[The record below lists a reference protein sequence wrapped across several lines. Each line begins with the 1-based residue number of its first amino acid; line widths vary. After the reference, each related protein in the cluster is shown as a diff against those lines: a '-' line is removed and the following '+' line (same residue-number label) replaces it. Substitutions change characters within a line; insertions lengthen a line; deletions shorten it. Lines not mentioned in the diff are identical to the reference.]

1 MNVIVN
7 DEQHRLEDGTTVG
20 QLISRLALT
29 PRRVAV
35 ERNRELVPRATYDRT
50 VLKDGDQIEIVTLVG
65 GG

>member
-7 DEQHRLEDGTTVG
+7 DEPHQLENGATVA

-29 PRRVAV
+29 PRRVAI
-35 ERNRELVPRATYDRT
+35 ERNRKLVPRATYDQT
-50 VLKDGDQIEIVTLVG
+50 VLSDGDQIEIVTFVG